1 MCGGGKDMV
10 TPTRNFN
17 LLYIV
22 LDSVFILVLLLLL
35 FFKKERRALIFAL
48 FGGILYFIV
57 DYGMF
62 YGLNGGREVLISN
75 EKQGPLMT
83 AWVLLWMS
91 LSYGITNFT
100 MMWLALKKSRNLI
113 PITGLI
119 VLWWL
124 CCPLISVAGG
134 EMNICTFRTTD
145 RYHWIMA
152 VILFV
157 GYFILI
163 MLNLFG
169 KKDIS
174 ILYLFVVGF
183 LIQFFWEAALLV
195 TGIRPFNDQ
204 SIRTLLVDSL
214 VETNLGM
221 PIAYGIYAA
230 IRKKWGNEADTDDIL
245 SCVHL

>member
-1 MCGGGKDMV
+1 
-10 TPTRNFN
+10 
-17 LLYIV
+17 
-22 LDSVFILVLLLLL
+22 
-35 FFKKERRALIFAL
+35 
-48 FGGILYFIV
+48 
-57 DYGMF
+57 
-62 YGLNGGREVLISN
+62 
-75 EKQGPLMT
+75 MT

-100 MMWLALKKSRNLI
+100 MMWLALKKSRNLL

-169 KKDIS
+169 KKNIS
-174 ILYLFVVGF
+174 ILYLFAVGF
-183 LIQFFWEAALLV
+183 LIQFFLGSGFAGDGDPTFQRSIDPDFA
-195 TGIRPFNDQ
+195 GRFARGNQ
-204 SIRTLLVDSL
+204 SRNADCVW
-214 VETNLGM
+214 NLRGNS
-221 PIAYGIYAA
+221 
-230 IRKKWGNEADTDDIL
+230 KKMGQR
-245 SCVHL
+245 SRYR